1 VLAGALVVVLP
12 TFSGSF
18 HSIGRFGLL
27 APAVIWGGALVV
39 RRRWVY
45 AVAAVLLVA
54 GVATI
59 PLVFP

>member
-27 APAVIWGGALVV
+27 APALFWAAALAAP
-39 RRRWVY
+39 RRWVY
-45 AVAAVLLVA
+45 AVSAGLLVA
-54 GVATI
+54 GVATL